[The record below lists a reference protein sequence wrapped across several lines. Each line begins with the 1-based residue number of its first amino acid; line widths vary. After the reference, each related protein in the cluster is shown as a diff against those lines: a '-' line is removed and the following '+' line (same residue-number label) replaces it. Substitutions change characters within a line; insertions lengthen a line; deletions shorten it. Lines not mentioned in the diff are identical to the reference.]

1 MIEIWNMGNLELGKL
16 GIRNCGNW
24 ELWKSVIVE
33 IGNMEIINFWNE
45 TKMLS
50 SLLQVLPTWPLCRER
65 ERYEYSWQL
74 FIEMMVIHSGM
85 AMASNS
91 MDQHTYSRIASLVIV
106 ELDCIQFDFIH

>member
-1 MIEIWNMGNLELGKL
+1 MDNGKL
-16 GIRNCGNW
+16 GILKIGIAETWNLLKLGF
-24 ELWKSVIVE
+24 VAIGIVE
-33 IGNMEIINFWNE
+33 IGFEVFWNE

-65 ERYEYSWQL
+65 ERERDEYSWQL

-85 AMASNS
+85 ALASNS